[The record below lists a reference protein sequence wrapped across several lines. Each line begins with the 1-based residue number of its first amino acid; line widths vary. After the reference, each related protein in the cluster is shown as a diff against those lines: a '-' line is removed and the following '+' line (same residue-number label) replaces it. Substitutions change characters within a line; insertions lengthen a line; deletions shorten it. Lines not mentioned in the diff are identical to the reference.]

1 MSKSLETGVGYMQRM
16 KETSHNISQND
27 ARHHLL
33 LYYVVQDNDER
44 ADGALMPDDRADAE
58 EIDHDQIDGEY
69 LFESP
74 CNLWGCCCYPMMVPT
89 KLD

>member
-1 MSKSLETGVGYMQRM
+1 M

-58 EIDHDQIDGEY
+58 EIDHDQIDGKY